1 MVARFH
7 YEDTVLELLLH
18 DQLRPQEQ
26 QDVTKHIETCTEC
39 QSKLETLAER
49 GVDWSELRGYLKPNE
64 TATSHE
70 GSNSKNSIW
79 IGFLQPSDQPDSL
92 GRFGRYEILEIL
104 GRGGTGIVMRGYDP
118 SLDRQ
123 SAIKVLSPELAASA
137 AARKRF
143 SREAKSA
150 AAVVHEHVVPIQTV
164 DQEQGLP
171 YLVMPVLEGRSLE
184 DRIRESG
191 PLEVKEVLRIGRQ
204 IAAGLAAAHQQG
216 LVHRD
221 VKPANILLNN
231 GVERVVITDFGLA
244 RTVDDAS
251 MTQSGTLV
259 GTPQYMS
266 PEQACGETLDARSDL
281 FSLGS
286 VLYAMLVGH
295 SPFRAET
302 TMGVLNRITSDQPRS
317 LTEQDSEIPVWLDQ
331 IVRRLLSKQPDAR
344 YQSAAEVETLLG
356 DWLAHLQDPTGIPRP
371 TEPPLTEN
379 DGGARRRNLVMAAL
393 GGFALLLA
401 GIFVVLETNQGTITI
416 QSDSDDV
423 SIRIT
428 QGNEIA
434 KQLTVVKGEN
444 EVRLAAGQYVVEI
457 EGEHDGLVVKNGEV
471 MLTRGDQKLVHIVE
485 SAKSVPANEKLF
497 RNIGI
502 GRNGNEIGV
511 PVESNRES
519 QGELLDASEPFS
531 SWRPDSVFPA
541 VLEDRVRSVSSLPPE
556 FDPLQGMWKAKARV
570 KRFLE
575 DESKKIAWFS
585 GVWISRDVAV
595 ISWNGVYEKD
605 VSAPRPYAFSLPARI
620 EVEPSGDDSPS
631 RIVFHGYL
639 WGPNDKV
646 EGRCT
651 LRGEFLKSGDSLTIT
666 ISEAENVP
674 VEVGAVPVTWE
685 LTRRIEEQSALSNLL
700 PTPKKLPGDLSNY
713 RSGEALP
720 FPIRALQGT
729 WTAITPIGDELKAY
743 RDPLASVRFRF
754 IGMNVGMQVADP
766 KQNVID
772 EIWGTMSD
780 HGYVEFAFRDQP
792 KLKVSFQS
800 RGNELTLDVESD
812 DGKTFRSVDLPA
824 KWQLQ
829 RGVVVRDPG
838 ADGKVVTAEPSV
850 DLNEF
855 QVFVRKRDN
864 LYFTYTKTSDTWHRY
879 QFSAGLKVKEVTTGD
894 SPAETGFVGFNI
906 SGDPIAELVATD
918 IQGNFCPYRPAQP
931 LKGELYAM
939 TAGQGVGYYLAD
951 QRLIAFSA
959 ETGTWDELAVPHLPN
974 ITRDGTGTLH
984 VPRYESGFHPDA
996 VDGLEVEFADHR
1008 QIFSVES
1015 GKWVR
1020 MPLSPNENTPS
1031 QDVGLQ
1037 KAIGERILKKFNDQ
1051 EPISDALAK
1060 LKGTWFAVDQLRGG
1074 EADLPMPG
1082 KAYLTEFIL
1091 TERNANLVWKTER
1104 DSPTRSIMQR
1114 SFIGTMVDIEVG
1126 NGGAPSRI
1134 MFHRFSRQ
1142 EQPQTLIGTY
1152 QQVEDDL
1159 VVTIDQAIN
1168 PPDEL
1173 GPLPV
1178 TWKLKKARSIQSPSG
1193 ARENPNWIKELSR
1206 IYPPRL
1212 GTKTELSNSKPNG
1225 SQEAN
1230 AASESSSKN
1239 AELKPEEIAE
1249 LNRAYAKRVEKVQ
1262 QQLHSETKIQFVR
1275 TPLVMV
1281 VGFLEKLH
1289 GISIVFDH
1297 PALNAAGIRETME
1310 VSCDVNELTLEEGLR
1325 NLLNP
1330 LKLRHVIRDGDLFI
1344 TTQADVKPKFTRTGP
1359 VSPEL
1364 QAMQGHWQAD
1374 GWRLIVNFNRFEFLQ
1389 MRNNGAHITGRVLL
1403 NSPSEKMI
1411 FEEEVSGPQANPFG
1425 STNQG
1430 RLLAANIDFAE
1441 LEKGRL
1447 NLTAIDIPDDSS
1459 LAGRVADTWSFT
1471 KTKPAADPFADPSQ
1485 KPTIV
1490 IEGTSRT
1497 IPDGTIMFRI
1507 RLFNNG
1513 AVMLSN
1519 IKVEAKVD
1527 SNFEVIFRTD
1537 PAKDIEG
1544 DIVWSLPRILPSQEA
1559 FLEIVCKPK
1568 DGVSEGTCEVTVTA
1582 DDGFE
1587 RKITIQGDKS
1597 QSEPEVD
1604 SSSLSRTGP
1613 SRSNSQRRIAPP
1625 EILLP
1630 ELTPLQGV
1638 WQSEDWTLKVQFD
1651 RFWLQATGK
1660 RAGRII
1666 TGWVSRD
1673 VRASTITFDEEVAVG
1688 KTMDPFGPTERKRI
1702 FTATC
1707 DSTKLT
1713 EGRLQLTDIDIPA
1726 DSPLAEDLAKSCT
1739 LIKGNDIE
1747 NPFMNV
1753 SEQPPTFDLDGSARS
1768 KDDGTLLFVIRV
1780 KNNGYS
1786 ALKNTS
1792 VKVSIDPNLQV
1803 VSRTDPAKDGDR
1815 SVVWSLP
1822 LILRNQE
1829 AVLEVVCKLKDG
1841 ASEGTNEVVVTADG
1855 GVERSIKLHGKI
1867 DQAIPLSEELM
1878 KLQGHWV
1885 ADDWMLIINHD
1896 QFTLSEMVD
1905 HRQANRYSGKFS
1917 LDSQEN
1923 RIEFIENKQ
1932 VREDP
1937 VPMAQ
1942 AILDQEALKDGH
1954 LLLTSVRLPMTSPLV
1969 GKIQAT
1975 WAFERAKQMIQ
1986 KPLPDAADDIKID
1999 FEAKAVKNPKG
2010 NLLFQVRLRNIGTL
2024 PLNNVTITELVDHGY
2039 RIIARTDP
2047 AQDVKAGVAWKYP
2060 MIRPGQEVVLELECQ
2075 PLGESKTATNRVTVT
2090 ADGEF
2095 EQVRRVKFPQDN
2107 AEGEKS

>member
-7 YEDTVLELLLH
+7 YEDTVLERLLH

-266 PEQACGETLDARSDL
+266 PEQARGETLDARSDL

-317 LTEQDSEIPVWLDQ
+317 LTEQNSEIPGWLDQ

-356 DWLAHLQDPTGIPRP
+356 DRLAHLQDPTGIPRP

-379 DGGARRRNLVMAAL
+379 GGGARRRNLVMAAI

-401 GIFVVLETNQGTITI
+401 SIFIVLETNQGTITI

-444 EVRLAAGQYVVEI
+444 EVRLTAGQYVVEI
-457 EGEHDGLVVKNGEV
+457 EGEHDGLVVKNGEL

-502 GRNGNEIGV
+502 GRNGNETGV
-511 PVESNRES
+511 PV
-519 QGELLDASEPFS
+519 DAVDPTKT
-531 SWRPDSVFPA
+531 DT
-541 VLEDRVRSVSSLPPE
+541 RVPIQR
-556 FDPLQGMWKAKARV
+556 
-570 KRFLE
+570 
-575 DESKKIAWFS
+575 
-585 GVWISRDVAV
+585 
-595 ISWNGVYEKD
+595 
-605 VSAPRPYAFSLPARI
+605 
-620 EVEPSGDDSPS
+620 
-631 RIVFHGYL
+631 
-639 WGPNDKV
+639 
-646 EGRCT
+646 
-651 LRGEFLKSGDSLTIT
+651 
-666 ISEAENVP
+666 
-674 VEVGAVPVTWE
+674 
-685 LTRRIEEQSALSNLL
+685 
-700 PTPKKLPGDLSNY
+700 DLSNY

-729 WTAITPIGDELKAY
+729 WTAITPIGDQLKAY

-754 IGMNVGMQVADP
+754 IGMNVGMQVVDP
-766 KQNVID
+766 KQNVVD

-812 DGKTFRSVDLPA
+812 DAKTFRSIDLPA

-829 RGVVVRDPG
+829 RGVLVREPG

-850 DLNEF
+850 DLNAF

-879 QFSAGLKVKEVTTGD
+879 QFPAGLKIQEVTTGD

-906 SGDPIAELVATD
+906 SGDPIAELVETD
-918 IQGNFCPYRPAQP
+918 MQGNFCPYRLAQP

-974 ITRDGTGTLH
+974 ITRDGTGALH

-1031 QDVGLQ
+1031 QDVELQ

-1114 SFIGTMVDIEVG
+1114 SFVGTMVDIEVR

-1152 QQVEDDL
+1152 QQAEDDL

-1168 PPDEL
+1168 PPAEL

-1193 ARENPNWIKELSR
+1193 ARENPNWIKELPR
-1206 IYPPRL
+1206 IYPPQL
-1212 GTKTELSNSKPNG
+1212 GTKTELSNSKSNG

-1249 LNRAYAKRVEKVQ
+1249 LNRAYAKRVEKIQ

-1297 PALNAAGIRETME
+1297 PALNTAGIRETVE

-1325 NLLNP
+1325 QLLNP

-1374 GWRLIVNFNRFEFLQ
+1374 GWRLIVNFNRFELLGV
-1389 MRNNGAHITGRVLL
+1389 RKNGAHITGRLIL
-1403 NSPSEKMI
+1403 NPPSEKVI
-1411 FEEEVSGPQANPFG
+1411 FEEEISGPQVNPFD
-1425 STNQG
+1425 STNQR

-1459 LAGRVADTWSFT
+1459 LAGQVADTWSFT
-1471 KTKPAADPFADPSQ
+1471 KTKPAADPFADSSQ

-1527 SNFEVIFRTD
+1527 SNFEAISRTD

-1544 DIVWSLPRILPSQEA
+1544 GIVWSLPRILPRQEA
-1559 FLEIVCKPK
+1559 FLEIACNPK
-1568 DGVSEGTCEVTVTA
+1568 DGASEGTCEVTVTA
-1582 DDGFE
+1582 GDGFE
-1587 RKITIQGDKS
+1587 RKITIQGDKN

-1604 SSSLSRTGP
+1604 SSSLSRTDP

-1630 ELTPLQGV
+1630 ELTSLQGV

-1673 VRASTITFDEEVAVG
+1673 VRANTITFDEEVAVG
-1688 KTMDPFGPTERKRI
+1688 KTMDPFGPTERKRL

-1707 DSTKLT
+1707 DSAKLT

-1753 SEQPPTFDLDGSARS
+1753 SEQPSTFDLDGSARS

-1822 LILRNQE
+1822 LILRHQE

-1855 GVERSIKLHGKI
+1855 GVERRMKVKGKVEAEILGNKEQDFRSSQDHTNTRELSESEKGLVESPLINFLPLQGRWREVRGNSKEGGAARFGGREFHFHRQGYTLQQHDFDQGVDQKMMGMLEIGASEGDQPVPLVFQRIIGKEATAHPQNGKPYPFRVTTIQTVMQGEYRIEGDRLKIIITKVLQPNEFVDLAPTTWEFEPAEEIHLARVTNSTRTQVEKEIELWKRLQGNWREVSDFKFQSDDSATKNEHTRTRLCFEKSLFTWQRFEVEERHGKAI
-1867 DQAIPLSEELM
+1867 VGSFNLRANSLETGPTIEFNGESIPLAANEL
-1878 KLQGHWV
+1878 LP
-1885 ADDWMLIINHD
+1885 ND
-1896 QFTLSEMVD
+1896 QFAQYNDRTLW
-1905 HRQANRYSGKFS
+1905 G
-1917 LDSQEN
+1917 
-1923 RIEFIENKQ
+1923 
-1932 VREDP
+1932 P
-1937 VPMAQ
+1937 VT
-1942 AILDQEALKDGH
+1942 IDGDQ
-1954 LLLTSVRLPMTSPLV
+1954 LTIRLTD
-1969 GKIQAT
+1969 AT
-1975 WAFERAKQMIQ
+1975 RPPEYLG
-1986 KPLPDAADDIKID
+1986 PLPKEWK
-1999 FEAKAVKNPKG
+1999 F
-2010 NLLFQVRLRNIGTL
+2010 VRISRT
-2024 PLNNVTITELVDHGY
+2024 
-2039 RIIARTDP
+2039 ARMPSSEQRDTD
-2047 AQDVKAGVAWKYP
+2047 
-2060 MIRPGQEVVLELECQ
+2060 
-2075 PLGESKTATNRVTVT
+2075 
-2090 ADGEF
+2090 
-2095 EQVRRVKFPQDN
+2095 
-2107 AEGEKS
+2107 